1 MYSVFYA
8 YRPDIKV
15 LHLTLSKYK
24 RNKTVILYD
33 NGFLPK
39 DIITPYQYFSNNSN
53 NNAKPLF
60 YNEVPIPEL
69 WQIEG
74 NHKEALIFDGSK
86 IKGKIKYTDFSNS
99 RIVKAVEWFND
110 KEEIINIDYYNQYGI
125 KFAEEI
131 YDDDIK
137 VLVRHFNDKG
147 QEVIYQ
153 NYITND
159 IMLTYKGKNHHFDS
173 YSKFIN
179 FFLIELNVDKENF
192 LTADFSFVFSILNQ
206 LSREYHKII
215 VLQEKLETKNL
226 TEINKLFTKSKEKK
240 FSLLIPDHHDYNAL
254 VQEFSL
260 YKEHIYRFGYYYPL
274 IQNPT
279 LKKEAM
285 ILTASDLIYNIDS
298 IVSNCKDIMFNIAA
312 LSEMSDKLIEL
323 KKHKNV
329 QLYPV
334 IKNKDLNNLVKKSS
348 IYLDIN
354 AGFEVSN
361 VIENVF
367 LNNLLIFGFRNT
379 VHNSKRIADHF
390 VFNVDKNVQLIN
402 KLKYYTSDEN
412 VYLQGLKI
420 QKAHASSMDL
430 TEVMQVLLNINSNEE
445 NHKELDD

>member
-1 MYSVFYA
+1 MFSVFYV
-8 YRPDIKV
+8 YRPAIKD

-24 RNKTVILYD
+24 KNKTVILFD

-39 DIITPYQYFSNNSN
+39 DIITPYNYFSNDINKIE
-53 NNAKPLF
+53 KPLF
-60 YNEVPIPEL
+60 YNEVPIPEF
-69 WQIEG
+69 WEIEG
-74 NHKEALIFDGSK
+74 THKGALIFDGSK
-86 IKGKIKYTDFSNS
+86 IRGKIKYTDFSNT
-99 RIVKAVEWFND
+99 RIVKAVEWLNAN
-110 KEEIINIDYYNQYGI
+110 EETINIDYYNQYGI

-131 YDDDIK
+131 FDDNKK
-137 VLVRHFNDKG
+137 VLVRHFNAKG

-159 IMLTYKGKNHHFDS
+159 VMLTYKGKNHHFDS
-173 YSKFIN
+173 YSKFIK
-179 FFLIELNVDKENF
+179 FFLTELNVEKENF

-206 LSREYHKII
+206 LSCEYHKII

-226 TEINKLFTKSKEKK
+226 TEINKLFTNSKEKK
-240 FSLLIPDHHDYNAL
+240 FSLLIPNHHDYSTL
-254 VQEFSL
+254 VKELSL

-279 LKKEAM
+279 FKKEAM

-312 LSEMSDKLIEL
+312 FSEMSDKLIEL

-348 IYLDIN
+348 VYLDIN

-367 LNNLLIFGFRNT
+367 LNNLLIFGFKNT
-379 VHNSKRIADHF
+379 VHNSQRIAGQF
-390 VFNVDKNVQLIN
+390 VFDTVDYDQLIQQ
-402 KLKYYTSDEN
+402 LKYYTSDEN
-412 VYLQGLKI
+412 AYLQGLSI
-420 QKAHASSMDL
+420 QKAHASAMGITKIMD
-430 TEVMQVLLNINSNEE
+430 VLLNINSNEE
-445 NHKELDD
+445 NHKELDA